1 MKKTVIPLAVILC
14 CCCVGLKY
22 STTEFYESVYVC
34 DLGGMMGKSIIQFK
48 EDSFFYS
55 ERDSLF
61 YGSGKWSMSDDG
73 KYLMLNG
80 STDYSYSKPELSLE
94 NKISFDLKIKNKRT
108 LIGDDKVF
116 IRMQQKNSV
125 H

>member
-1 MKKTVIPLAVILC
+1 MKKTVISLAVIFC
-14 CCCVGLKY
+14 CSCAGLKY
-22 STTEFYESVYVC
+22 GTTEFYESVYVC

-94 NKISFDLKIKNKRT
+94 NKISFDLKIKDKRT
-108 LIGDDKVF
+108 LIGNDKVF